1 VSIPIAE
8 ENIITSK
15 FSIVKNSEE
24 EENFIKD
31 VSYIIKN
38 IDISDLSDSNKLE
51 DATNS
56 LTLSLENVWRMNSKQ
71 VNIMR
76 YSKSWWNKE
85 CSLAL
90 SNYRST
96 RSLDNWKLFKSKI
109 KSSKR
114 SFFDPKIQE
123 IANKKWSSWELMNW
137 VNKRKLPAIEAI
149 KHNSQ
154 QCHDIDGL

>member
-1 VSIPIAE
+1 VFIPIAE

-56 LTLSLENVWRMNSKQ
+56 LALNLENTWKMNSKQ

-114 SFFDPKIQE
+114 FFFDPKIQE
-123 IANKKWSSWELMNW
+123 IANKKWS
-137 VNKRKLPAIEAI
+137 P
-149 KHNSQ
+149 
-154 QCHDIDGL
+154 